1 MELDIYSLKGFER
14 SYLKRKANS
23 LDPVVMI
30 GHSGLT
36 PGVLGAFDQ
45 ALKHHELVKVRF
57 QDHKDE
63 RKVLF
68 EEACQKV
75 SAQFVALIG
84 NVGVAFRHNY
94 DLDDRIRL
102 PKSKVTQ

>member
-1 MELDIYSLKGFER
+1 MELDIFSLKGFER
-14 SYLKRKANS
+14 SYLKRIANS

-30 GHSGLT
+30 GQGGLT

-45 ALKHHELVKVRF
+45 ALIHHELVKVRF
-57 QDHKDE
+57 QDHKDD

-84 NVGVAFRHNY
+84 NVGIAFRHNY
-94 DLDDRIRL
+94 DLEDRIRL
-102 PKSKVTQ
+102 PKPTKTH